1 MTRAGGVST
10 NTRSKQTETR
20 GAKNRKGE
28 FEQPAR
34 CRRGRRTFT
43 GLEPTPQ
50 RDGPEAGRLRDGT
63 ARPANAEGTRIAK
76 PHERW
81 PIDLSAACA
90 AGGKSTGPVDDGG
103 PASAPASSPPRHR
116 LAHFSEHVFSGSDR
130 LATVSPKRARTLRRA
145 PGERLTRTDAQVG
158 KESARS
164 VSPTEVAG
172 KPIHRRLT
180 VRPTVFRTRRT
191 AGASRVGGRQ
201 RSSHLPTSAATL

>member
-10 NTRSKQTETR
+10 NTQRKRRREAPKTA
-20 GAKNRKGE
+20 GANPRHDAR
-28 FEQPAR
+28 PAWPPAPQ
-34 CRRGRRTFT
+34 RT
-43 GLEPTPQ
+43 GSTPQ

-63 ARPANAEGTRIAK
+63 ARPANAEGTRTAK

-81 PIDLSAACA
+81 PIDLFAAGA

-201 RSSHLPTSAATL
+201 RSSHSPTSAETL